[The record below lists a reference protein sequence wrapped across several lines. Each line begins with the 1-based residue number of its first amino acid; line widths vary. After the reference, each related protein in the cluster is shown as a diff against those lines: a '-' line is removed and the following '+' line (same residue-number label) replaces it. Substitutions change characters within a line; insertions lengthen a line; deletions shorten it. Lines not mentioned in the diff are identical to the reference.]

1 MTTTPED
8 LRREHADLQVAID
21 QLERRRKF
29 LNNEINLIR
38 RKCHYE
44 SRHLER
50 LRSWKQDIERA
61 HKVTQEKE
69 QSLAE
74 REAVLEQNRQKL
86 SRDKEKTTKSR
97 LALRARADDLHRET
111 RSLKLNREILSEEW
125 AELRQNEKAVSKLN
139 RQYEKDR
146 SLLDEKMI
154 LLEARLTYAEE
165 NHTTINS
172 LKQKIKALKEQ
183 LTELEAGLSKE
194 QRRTKRL
201 KNDNNRKAGQI
212 DDLES
217 QVDSIKRERK
227 DLKASLRKAVK
238 ELSNPKY
245 DFPYLKPH
253 ILDWLL
259 TSQSENRHRFSQD
272 LVAIG
277 EGPFDSWVFFSSLE
291 SAGFSSW
298 AKADD
303 VNEIVV
309 GREAWKPEELD
320 DAIQSCPGIP
330 RVYSQEMFL
339 ASYLLDEDPFDS
351 SDDDVLYEFA
361 EGHPAL
367 EYLMQAGFEWPHIGH
382 PLPDSPETFRGYQVD
397 ESPLAYA
404 DYHVGI
410 TLGLPLNQRRQI
422 LAQVFEQPIK
432 WMHSDEYMEEWGR
445 PGSRKR
451 LWRMAHHLAWLIRTR
466 LSQPNMEYAVADWEE
481 DREWLRKQ
489 YFRPWMKFNW
499 PYN

>member
-1 MTTTPED
+1 MTKTPED
-8 LRREHADLQVAID
+8 LRRERAHLQVALD

-29 LNNEINLIR
+29 LNNDIKLIR
-38 RKCHYE
+38 RKCYYE
-44 SRHLER
+44 SRDLER
-50 LRSWKQDIERA
+50 LRSWKQDIERV

-69 QSLAE
+69 QNLVK

-86 SRDKEKTTKSR
+86 SRDREKTTKSR
-97 LALRARADDLHRET
+97 VALRARADDIHQEA
-111 RSLKLNREILSEEW
+111 RSLKLNRETLCEEW
-125 AELRQNEKAVSKLN
+125 AKLRQNEKAVSKLD
-139 RQYEKDR
+139 RQNEKDR
-146 SLLDEKMI
+146 SLLYKKMT
-154 LLEARLTYAEE
+154 LLEARLAYAEE

-172 LKQKIKALKEQ
+172 LKQKIKALKEKQ
-183 LTELEAGLSKE
+183 TELEAGLSKE
-194 QRRTKRL
+194 QRRNKRL
-201 KNDNNRKAGQI
+201 KNDSRKKAAQI

-217 QVDSIKRERK
+217 EVDSIKRERK
-227 DLKASLRKAVK
+227 NLKASLRKTVK

-259 TSQSENRHRFSQD
+259 TSQSDNSYGFSQD
-272 LVAIG
+272 LVVIG
-277 EGPFDSWVFFSSLE
+277 EGPFDSAVFYSSLE
-291 SAGFSSW
+291 NVGFKLW
-298 AKADD
+298 EKADD

-309 GREAWKPEELD
+309 GRKGWKPEELD

-351 SDDDVLYEFA
+351 SVDELLVEFA

-382 PLPDSPETFRGYQVD
+382 PLPDSLETFRGYQVD
-397 ESPLAYA
+397 ESPLTHAG
-404 DYHVGI
+404 YHVGL
-410 TLGLPLNQRRQI
+410 THGLPLNQRRQI
-422 LAQVFEQPIK
+422 LAQVFEQPIE
-432 WMHSDEYMEEWGR
+432 WVHSDEYMEEWGR
-445 PGSRKR
+445 PRSRKR
-451 LWRMAHHLAWLIRTR
+451 LWRMAHHLAWLIRIR
-466 LSQPNMEYAVADWEE
+466 LRLPNLEYAVADWEE

-489 YFRPWMKFNW
+489 YFRPWMKFTW